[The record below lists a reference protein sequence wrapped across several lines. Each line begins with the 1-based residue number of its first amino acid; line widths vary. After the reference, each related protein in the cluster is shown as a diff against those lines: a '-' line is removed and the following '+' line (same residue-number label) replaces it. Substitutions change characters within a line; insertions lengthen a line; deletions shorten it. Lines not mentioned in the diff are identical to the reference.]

1 MLLKIDKFEE
11 LAKSRGYRDGYE
23 LSRDLGCGKRTYG
36 LLKSGHRIGSDIVAE
51 IFNRF
56 GDDITFEII
65 DFEEDKLNGFTSKY
79 IQIGNRLY

>member
-23 LSRDLGCGKRTYG
+23 LSRDLGCDKRTYG

-65 DFEEDKLNGFTSKY
+65 DFEEGTLNGFTSKY
-79 IQIGNRLY
+79 IRIGNRLY